1 MAFVGALAA
10 LLILIQ
16 FKTFR
21 LATEEAASAYM
32 DAASSRAFG
41 HLQTQ
46 VAEIASLVRVLST
59 SSNLADSDERTEVD
73 RAIALF
79 TAALHQ
85 LPQADSIYVAYGNG
99 VFLQVRHLAGL
110 SDEQRDTLRAPANAA
125 IGISLIRPASDGALP
140 MRRIF
145 EDQQGN
151 QIEQLDLWNYGYDA
165 RKRPWYLAPLRQTG
179 LSFHPPTFRSA
190 SALQ

>member
-1 MAFVGALAA
+1 MFTFRTSITFAVMAFVGALAA

-59 SSNLADSDERTEVD
+59 SSNLANSDERTEVD
-73 RAIALF
+73 RGNCAVHGCATPA
-79 TAALHQ
+79 TASGQ
-85 LPQADSIYVAYGNG
+85 YVCCLWQRQ
-99 VFLQVRHLAGL
+99 FSAG
-110 SDEQRDTLRAPANAA
+110 AA
-125 IGISLIRPASDGALP
+125 TGGIER
-140 MRRIF
+140 
-145 EDQQGN
+145 
-151 QIEQLDLWNYGYDA
+151 
-165 RKRPWYLAPLRQTG
+165 
-179 LSFHPPTFRSA
+179 
-190 SALQ
+190 

>member
-1 MAFVGALAA
+1 MFGGSSEIFTFRTSITFAVMAFVGALAA
-10 LLILIQ
+10 LLIFIQ

-79 TAALHQ
+79 TVALLQ

-99 VFLQVRHLAGL
+99 SFLAGTA
-110 SDEQRDTLRAPANAA
+110 R
-125 IGISLIRPASDGALP
+125 G
-140 MRRIF
+140 RI
-145 EDQQGN
+145 E
-151 QIEQLDLWNYGYDA
+151 
-165 RKRPWYLAPLRQTG
+165 R
-179 LSFHPPTFRSA
+179 
-190 SALQ
+190 